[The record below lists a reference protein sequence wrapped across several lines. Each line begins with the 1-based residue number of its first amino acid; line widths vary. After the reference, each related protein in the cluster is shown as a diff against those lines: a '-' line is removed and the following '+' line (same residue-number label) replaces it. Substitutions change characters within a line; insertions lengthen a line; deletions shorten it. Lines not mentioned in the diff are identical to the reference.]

1 MFRGSVVFGVY
12 SLSVPGFQSVPFVCF
27 LRVSPRHGVKDRPE
41 ILASLHLW
49 YMWDFVSDFMM
60 HLQRRQSTKEFS
72 TTSSSSSS
80 SSSSGRH
87 LFLRWEVL

>member
-27 LRVSPRHGVKDRPE
+27 LRVSPRHSVKDKPE

-60 HLQRRQSTKEFS
+60 HLQRRQSKKEFS
-72 TTSSSSSS
+72 TTSSSSS
-80 SSSSGRH
+80 GRD
-87 LFLRWEVL
+87 LFPRWELL